1 MSKGCVLLIALAI
14 SAKLPEEAKF
24 APKVETSAANLR
36 KAFNRGEN
44 SERRWRHRLLIR
56 KYWLLR
62 RQWLAAYTWTN
73 TKAAGYAV
81 LHDTAFTS
89 FSFPVIQIY
98 QEGQGCFKIDVMLC
112 NANGD
117 EAIASW
123 TLCGHVSHDYNLDT
137 VLLGGGQLEEA
148 VQEVSYAG
156 GAYCVAQQCKSTWAM
171 GFLEELQAFNSLG
184 LFGPVRNLQGQGSLS
199 EHGRTLVDAT
209 AARMVLRG
217 LSGRDPDLGPASVLF
232 QGEDTAVKLASALRQ
247 LKVPH
252 LALTRFDGHL
262 ISELTRES
270 LERVPR
276 SGHLELAQLYQQ
288 EGDAADALCTSL
300 LCAALLGAVG
310 PLGDVSDAWRQEF
323 TSETAFPIPFFV
335 NHSLHW
341 LALPKAWRCAL
352 PWTKALLF
360 VPRAGGAAPSCE
372 LVRTGIEDPFSRIP
386 KYHFDVSQFYD
397 ENFHIAKPEARSM
410 DVQHLLQMEI
420 VFGSNSGFTSESTT
434 LGPFINVG
442 SNLSGMAGRVSAT
455 FQLGARCWP
464 VWRDR

>member
-171 GFLEELQAFNSLG
+171 GFLEELQEPPNWELAL
-184 LFGPVRNLQGQGSLS
+184 LR
-199 EHGRTLVDAT
+199 R
-209 AARMVLRG
+209 AR
-217 LSGRDPDLGPASVLF
+217 
-232 QGEDTAVKLASALRQ
+232 KLASALRQ

-455 FQLGARCWP
+455 FQLGA
-464 VWRDR
+464 